1 MANYKIKYTGDEL
14 DAILDLAA
22 KLEFDTEPTE
32 NSQNVVTSAG
42 IKEYVDTAIEDA
54 VSGALEDEY

>member
-14 DAILDLAA
+14 DTILDRAA
-22 KLEFDTEPTE
+22 KLEFDTTPQK
-32 NSQNVVTSAG
+32 NSLNVVTSNG
-42 IKEYVDTAIEDA
+42 IKEYVDLAIKEA